1 MRRTIHII
9 VVLLVLTGLK
19 PMAVKAQAAEEV
31 YTTRMLVIFDASRV
45 CLLPGNKYPAGRKPK
60 ILTELSDS
68 VK

>member
-31 YTTRMLVIFDASRV
+31 YTTRMLVIFDASRSMFATW
-45 CLLPGNKYPAGRKPK
+45 GTSTRW
-60 ILTELSDS
+60 TEAKRS
-68 VK
+68 

>member
-31 YTTRMLVIFDASRV
+31 YTTRMLVIFDASRSM
-45 CLLPGNKYPAGRKPK
+45 LATWGTSTRW
-60 ILTELSDS
+60 TEAKRS
-68 VK
+68 